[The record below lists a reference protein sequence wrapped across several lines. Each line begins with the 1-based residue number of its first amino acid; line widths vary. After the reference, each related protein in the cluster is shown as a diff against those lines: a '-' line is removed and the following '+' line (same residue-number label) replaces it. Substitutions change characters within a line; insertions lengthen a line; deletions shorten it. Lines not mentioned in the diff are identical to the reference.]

1 MSKNINVNPDFY
13 KVGGREHSEASD
25 KGEVYDR
32 QKAELSAR
40 HAAPD
45 ARNERW
51 RSIEH
56 ARGRSK
62 RK

>member
-13 KVGGREHSEASD
+13 KVGGREHSEASA
-25 KGEVYDR
+25 KGDVYGGPK
-32 QKAELSAR
+32 QSLPAR
-40 HAAPD
+40 DAAPD
-45 ARNERW
+45 ARSERA
-51 RSIEH
+51 RAIQH

>member
-13 KVGGREHSEASD
+13 KVGGREHTEASD
-25 KGEVYDR
+25 KGDVYGEPKQAVNDHNVAPNDR
-32 QKAELSAR
+32 AR
-40 HAAPD
+40 QI
-45 ARNERW
+45 ER
-51 RSIEH
+51 

>member
-25 KGEVYDR
+25 KGDVYADPK
-32 QKAELSAR
+32 QILNAR
-40 HAAPD
+40 DAAPD
-45 ARNERW
+45 ERSERARAIQN
-51 RSIEH
+51 

-62 RK
+62 KK

>member
-32 QKAELSAR
+32 QKQQLNA
-40 HAAPD
+40 HDAAPD
-45 ARNERW
+45 ASSERA
-51 RSIEH
+51 RAIEH